1 MRINSL
7 ENIKFPKKT
16 DELFRKVD
24 FSSLFSTDFTNVKS
38 YELDIVG
45 LKTIEDTNK
54 YSNPF
59 FEITKSLEKEQT
71 VLTIDS
77 NIPEPICLI
86 YKLDENDTLY
96 SNSLKIEVKKGIKA
110 SIIEVFTNS
119 SQNSAFS
126 VNRQFDI
133 GEGAV
138 FEYAKVQHIDE
149 TNSLLYNSIIN
160 QKDSSK
166 ARFTNFEFGNGLIIN
181 SYENSIDNQDIYYNL
196 NGLVKSI
203 NSANTTNLITT
214 THNNESS
221 TSDINYKHTLKDE
234 SKAVFKAKSIVNK
247 KALYSK
253 AYQNSNTILLSNEA
267 TIFAQPHLEILIDE
281 LDASHGATTGTLN
294 KDELLYLQSRGIPKQ
309 KAYDMLLKAFES
321 NIYDSIEDELIK
333 EFMDNYKR
341 EKYV

>member
-7 ENIKFPKKT
+7 ENIKLPKKN

-45 LKTIEDTNK
+45 LETTEDTND
-54 YSNPF
+54 YSNPLF
-59 FEITKSLEKEQT
+59 DITRNFEKNQI
-71 VLTIDS
+71 VLKISS

-86 YKLDENDTLY
+86 YKLNENDTFY
-96 SNSLKIEVKKGIKA
+96 TNSIKIEVQKGIKA
-110 SIIEVFTNS
+110 SLIEVFTNS
-119 SQNSAFS
+119 SLNSAFI
-126 VNRQFDI
+126 VNRDFDI
-133 GEGAV
+133 EDDAD
-138 FEYAKVQHIDE
+138 FEYAKIQHIN
-149 TNSLLYNSIIN
+149 TSNSFLYNSYIKQGN
-160 QKDSSK
+160 NSK
-166 ARFTNFEFGNGLIIN
+166 ARFTNFEFGDGLIIN
-181 SYENSIDNQDIYYNL
+181 SYENSINHQDIYYNL
-196 NGLVKSI
+196 NGLVKS
-203 NSANTTNLITT
+203 NSNANTTNLITT

-221 TSDINYKHTLKDE
+221 TSNINYKHTLKDE

-247 KALYSK
+247 EALYSK

-294 KDELLYLQSRGIPKQ
+294 KDELLYLQSRGIPKV

-333 EFMDNYKR
+333 EFIDNYKR